1 MTAKKTATATTA
13 PAIKPEKASM
23 MKLLVGTKAI
33 EDALMS
39 IHRRGQTLQQDMHV
53 AACSVLAHIGQHSDI
68 RMAAKLLNAMPEAA
82 RKNAMRDW
90 LSEFGPITFD
100 GDNPI
105 FVQGGKVRLGDAQAN
120 PFWKFSPEKP
130 YQAVDV
136 AALIASTIKKLEKD
150 QKETKANHGTLIAGL
165 EKLIPAAPTAH

>member
-13 PAIKPEKASM
+13 PAKPVKAASV

-53 AACSVLAHIGQHSDI
+53 AACSVLQHIGQHSDI

-150 QKETKANHGTLIAGL
+150 QKETKANHGSLIAGL
-165 EKLIPAAPTAH
+165 EKLIPAAPTSH

>member
-1 MTAKKTATATTA
+1 MTAKKANATTA
-13 PAIKPEKASM
+13 PAIK
-23 MKLLVGTKAI
+23 LLVGVKAI

-39 IHRRGQTLQQDMHV
+39 IHRRGQTLQQDIHV
-53 AACSVLAHIGQHSDI
+53 AACSVLQHLGQHSDI
-68 RMAAKLLNAMPEAA
+68 RMVAKLFNAMPEAS

-90 LSEFGPITFD
+90 FAAFGPVTFD
-100 GDNPI
+100 GDTPV
-105 FVQGGKVRLGDAQAN
+105 FVPGGKVKLGDAMAN

-130 YQAVDV
+130 YQAIDV

-150 QKETKANHGTLIAGL
+150 AKETKANHAPLIAGL